1 MMESRICIKCQQEIN
16 PLRVKALP
24 NTKTCVDCST
34 TGAKRGVP
42 MMFGEKDHTWTDMII
57 MDPEEFDQFEK
68 LNKQQPTFEVLDKS
82 EMNSDEDDLADW
94 DTTLMDGLEDEPY
107 TDFDTDTAPDP
118 LTSNEP
124 PPPPDNVIKEDKIPI
139 NPKPD
144 ILSYRNKFRIE
155 REKKYKK

>member
-1 MMESRICIKCQQEIN
+1 MMESRICIRCQQEIN

-57 MDPEEFDQFEK
+57 MEPEEFDQFEK
-68 LNKQQPTFEVLDKS
+68 LNKQQPTFEVLDRS

-94 DTTLMDGLEDEPY
+94 DTTLMDGLED
-107 TDFDTDTAPDP
+107 
-118 LTSNEP
+118 L
-124 PPPPDNVIKEDKIPI
+124 
-139 NPKPD
+139 
-144 ILSYRNKFRIE
+144 
-155 REKKYKK
+155 